1 MRQQCQMDKRFGAG
15 LMNRQTMTLKD
26 IELTEDNH
34 FVAMEYYYFIL
45 NRTYL
50 VIKAKGF
57 LIGIQGNGQ
66 VSVEGGKDIL
76 TRQITSHMAIKGDLT
91 NPHSYL
97 KNKYLE
103 KVADLNLLDGSIID
117 ANKTNFLI
125 KLTDITSSVYNPAK
139 KFGMGPYPHDGR
151 VTIETN
157 ANQKREFII
166 LGNQSGE
173 HIATFITTQ

>member
-1 MRQQCQMDKRFGAG
+1 MK
-15 LMNRQTMTLKD
+15 LKD

-34 FVAMEYYYFIL
+34 FVAMEYYYLIL
-45 NRTYL
+45 NRTFL
-50 VIKAKGF
+50 VIKTEGF
-57 LIGIQGNGQ
+57 LIGIQGNGL

-76 TRQITSHMAIKGDLT
+76 TRQITSNMAIKGDLT
-91 NPHSYL
+91 NPYSYL

-103 KVADLNLLDGSIID
+103 KIADFNLIDGSIIE

-125 KLTDITSSVYNPAK
+125 KLSDIKTAVYNPSK

-151 VTIETN
+151 VTIETYN
-157 ANQKREFII
+157 NKKREFII

-173 HIATFITTQ
+173 NIANLITTK